1 MKNAIIETGGM
12 QFPVSEGAEI
22 NVPLLGGDVGDKVV
36 FDQVLFVDKGEEK
49 LIGTPTVANAQVEGE
64 IVEQGRDEKI
74 MVFHFKRR
82 TTYRKKN
89 GHRQHYT
96 KIKITGLSF

>member
-12 QFPVSEGAEI
+12 QFPVSEGAEVQ
-22 NVPLLGGDVGDKVV
+22 VPLMDGEVGDKVV
-36 FDQVLFVDKGEEK
+36 FDQVLFADKGEEK

-64 IVEQGRDEKI
+64 IVQQGRDDKI

-89 GHRQHYT
+89 GHRQPFT
-96 KIKITGLSF
+96 KVKITGMSF